1 MCEATIYTCRS
12 VSSRC
17 PGFNEICTVWPSIMT
32 FTLQFFQGLTFKIGN
47 VKRMSPASK
56 AGLFKMDYLISVILD
71 PSYCQWKW
79 LNHSCHL
86 LIDKNS
92 KLSLDKWTTSVQHDP
107 RRDGQRNQKLRGH
120 PTVGVRKVKTWTWH
134 ENNSFPENPMS
145 LSKCYPVTTQ
155 IDSTIEQTANLKL
168 LHNLTLAWPD
178 HDVMVWS
185 HWPEF
190 NTSKLCIKE
199 WFLLVFSFL
208 WSLKWCSCQV

>member
-1 MCEATIYTCRS
+1 MPKVSRCFRTSLIMEVGSNVWGTWSRQIYVTIYTCRS
-12 VSSRC
+12 VS
-17 PGFNEICTVWPSIMT
+17 GFNEICTVWPSIMT

-107 RRDGQRNQKLRGH
+107 RRDGQRNQNLRGH

-134 ENNSFPENPMS
+134 ENNSFSENPMS
-145 LSKCYPVTTQ
+145 LSKCKESFAILSLRGSFPRH
-155 IDSTIEQTANLKL
+155 KL
-168 LHNLTLAWPD
+168 TEPWHKHGTNNPTNSIGGL
-178 HDVMVWS
+178 
-185 HWPEF
+185 
-190 NTSKLCIKE
+190 
-199 WFLLVFSFL
+199 
-208 WSLKWCSCQV
+208 